1 VAGSGKTTVGR
12 LLARELGWPFYD
24 ADDFHPAEN
33 LEKMR
38 SGVPLSDED
47 RAPWLLA
54 LRALLAEQARG
65 RHALLACS
73 ALKRSFREA
82 LSEGNDVRFVYLK
95 GSPELIARRLAQR
108 QGHFFR
114 PELLASQLEALETP
128 QDVLEADI
136 TPPPEA
142 VARFIREALRLNPDR
157 PSPQSRP
164 NERVD

>member
-1 VAGSGKTTVGR
+1 MVVVLMGVAGSGKTTVGR

-54 LRALLAEQARG
+54 LRALLAEEARG
-65 RHALLACS
+65 RHAVLACS

-114 PELLASQLEALETP
+114 PELLASQLGALETP
-128 QDVLEADI
+128 RDVLEADI
-136 TPPPEA
+136 TLPPEA
-142 VARFIREALRLNPDR
+142 VARFIREALGL
-157 PSPQSRP
+157 SGPQK
-164 NERVD
+164 